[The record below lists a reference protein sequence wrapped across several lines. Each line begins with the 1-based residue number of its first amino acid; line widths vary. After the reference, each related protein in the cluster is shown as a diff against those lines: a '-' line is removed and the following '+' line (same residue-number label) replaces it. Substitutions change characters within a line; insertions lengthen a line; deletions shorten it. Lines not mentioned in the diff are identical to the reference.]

1 MLKKSLYFFLAL
13 LMIFTLSFNV
23 VEARGL
29 NDDSSIYALDGN
41 DSQDAGCDAIFGD
54 PTVDGTFANYLQQIF
69 NVMKFLAPSLVV
81 VLSIVEFVKAIASE
95 DKDALAKATKKT
107 GKRIFLALML
117 FFIPSLINFFFE
129 LLGWYG
135 TCGIG

>member
-29 NDDSSIYALDGN
+29 NNDSIIYALDGN

-54 PTVDGTFANYLQQIF
+54 PNVDGTFANYLQQIF

-107 GKRIFLALML
+107 GKRIFLALIL
-117 FFIPSLINFFFE
+117 FFIPGLINFFFE

>member
-29 NDDSSIYALDGN
+29 NNDSIIYALDGN
-41 DSQDAGCDAIFGD
+41 NSQDAGCDAIFGD
-54 PTVDGTFANYLQQIF
+54 P
-69 NVMKFLAPSLVV
+69 NV
-81 VLSIVEFVKAIASE
+81 
-95 DKDALAKATKKT
+95 
-107 GKRIFLALML
+107 
-117 FFIPSLINFFFE
+117 IPSLINFFFE